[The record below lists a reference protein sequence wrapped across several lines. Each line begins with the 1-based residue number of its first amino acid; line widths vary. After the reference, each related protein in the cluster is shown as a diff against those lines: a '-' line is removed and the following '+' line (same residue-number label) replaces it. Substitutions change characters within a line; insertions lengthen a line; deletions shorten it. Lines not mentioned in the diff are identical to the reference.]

1 VKPDFDLDEYFQY
14 DENDNYE
21 SFRYHSETLNAHD
34 FVAIMKDVE
43 EQHMGIKPGKRRGA
57 KNFATE
63 VLKVELSG
71 PKRSHFSILDIPGLF
86 ANPEQVNVEEMEGV
100 RKMIIEYMRK
110 PQNLV
115 M

>member
-1 VKPDFDLDEYFQY
+1 ME
-14 DENDNYE
+14 E
-21 SFRYHSETLNAHD
+21 
-34 FVAIMKDVE
+34 VE
-43 EQHMGIKPGKRRGA
+43 EKYMGIRPGKSQGA

-71 PKRSHFSILDIPGLF
+71 PKRSHFSILDIPGIF
-86 ANPEQVNVEEMEGV
+86 SNPKDVNVAEMGGV
-100 RKMIIEYMRK
+100 TRMVTEYLKK